1 VTISLIV
8 DTLQHLTAMCRLLH
22 VEWRCKHKQN
32 IWEYCRDATAP
43 SRTPSVTE
51 RSKQPCEAFVSAYTL
66 TPSGPTADEYRN
78 FCCKFSCCLNDQ
90 AATLKEVRYLEA
102 ALGIKEGEKVSR
114 LPGVFLSRQQKAL
127 KEARRK
133 LGLLLRR
140 HEERCEAL
148 YYGLG
153 VVQEGDT
160 WRAPAEDL
168 GSSQEKKRLSRESN
182 ESHVEDSVVVDA
194 AGEVVNSEEQRPV
207 EQTVEAE
214 DVTPDR
220 GRNCPGGGRPDC

>member
-1 VTISLIV
+1 
-8 DTLQHLTAMCRLLH
+8 MCRLLH

-51 RSKQPCEAFVSAYTL
+51 RSKQPCEAFVSKYTL

-78 FCCKFSCCLNDQ
+78 FCCRFTCCLEDQ
-90 AATLKEVRYLEA
+90 AATFKQVRDLES
-102 ALGIKEGEKVSR
+102 ALGITEKDSVPR
-114 LPGVFLSRQQKAL
+114 LPSLFLNRQQKSL
-127 KEARRK
+127 KEARK
-133 LGLLLRR
+133 KFQLLLKR

-160 WRAPAEDL
+160 WRAPAEEL
-168 GSSQEKKRLSRESN
+168 GVKDKMRLSRLSKGSQEDPV
-182 ESHVEDSVVVDA
+182 VEAREAAGQVVRSDQPVVDA
-194 AGEVVNSEEQRPV
+194 GDATSDRAIVQEAKD
-207 EQTVEAE
+207 QTVSNA
-214 DVTPDR
+214 
-220 GRNCPGGGRPDC
+220 

>member
-1 VTISLIV
+1 V
-8 DTLQHLTAMCRLLH
+8 
-22 VEWRCKHKQN
+22 
-32 IWEYCRDATAP
+32 RD
-43 SRTPSVTE
+43 
-51 RSKQPCEAFVSAYTL
+51 
-66 TPSGPTADEYRN
+66 
-78 FCCKFSCCLNDQ
+78 
-90 AATLKEVRYLEA
+90 LEA

-168 GSSQEKKRLSRESN
+168 GSSQEKKRLSRELN

>member
-1 VTISLIV
+1 
-8 DTLQHLTAMCRLLH
+8 MCRLLH

-66 TPSGPTADEYRN
+66 HPSGPTADEYRN
-78 FCCKFSCCLNDQ
+78 FCCQFSCCADDQ
-90 AATLKEVRYLEA
+90 AATFKQVRDLEA
-102 ALGIKEGEKVSR
+102 ALGIGEKEKVSR
-114 LPGVFLSRQQKAL
+114 LPGVFLGRQQKAL

-133 LGLLLRR
+133 LGLLVKR

-160 WRAPAEDL
+160 WRAPAEGL
-168 GSSQEKKRLSRESN
+168 GVKEEKRLSRESKK
-182 ESHVEDSVVVDA
+182 SQDEDPIA
-194 AGEVVNSEEQRPV
+194 AETAGEAVNSEEQRPV
-207 EQTVEAE
+207 ELTVEAE
-214 DVTPDR
+214 DAIPDE
-220 GRNCPGGGRPDC
+220 GVVQEAKDQTVSKA

>member
-1 VTISLIV
+1 
-8 DTLQHLTAMCRLLH
+8 MCRLLH

-51 RSKQPCEAFVSAYTL
+51 RSKQPCEAFVSKYTL

-78 FCCKFSCCLNDQ
+78 FCCKFTCCLEDQ
-90 AATLKEVRYLEA
+90 AATFKQVRDLEA
-102 ALGIKEGEKVSR
+102 ALGMTEKDSVPRIPS
-114 LPGVFLSRQQKAL
+114 LFLSRQQKSL
-127 KEARRK
+127 KVARK
-133 LGLLLRR
+133 KFQLLLKR

-160 WRAPAEDL
+160 WRAPAEEL
-168 GSSQEKKRLSRESN
+168 NLKEKKRLSRESKK
-182 ESHVEDSVVVDA
+182 SRVEDPVVVQA
-194 AGEVVNSEEQRPV
+194 AGEDVGSE
-207 EQTVEAE
+207 
-214 DVTPDR
+214 
-220 GRNCPGGGRPDC
+220 

>member
-1 VTISLIV
+1 
-8 DTLQHLTAMCRLLH
+8 MCRLLH

-51 RSKQPCEAFVSAYTL
+51 RSKQPCEAFVSKYTL

-78 FCCKFSCCLNDQ
+78 FCCRFTCCLEDQ
-90 AATLKEVRYLEA
+90 AATFKQVRDLES
-102 ALGIKEGEKVSR
+102 ALGITEKDSVPR
-114 LPGVFLSRQQKAL
+114 LPSLFLNRQQKSL
-127 KEARRK
+127 KEARK
-133 LGLLLRR
+133 KFQLLLKR

-160 WRAPAEDL
+160 WRAPAEEL
-168 GSSQEKKRLSRESN
+168 GVKEKKRLSRLSKGSQEDPV
-182 ESHVEDSVVVDA
+182 VEAREAAGKVVRSDQPVVDA
-194 AGEVVNSEEQRPV
+194 GDATSDRAIVQ
-207 EQTVEAE
+207 EAK
-214 DVTPDR
+214 DQAVS
-220 GRNCPGGGRPDC
+220 NA

>member
-1 VTISLIV
+1 
-8 DTLQHLTAMCRLLH
+8 MCRLLH

-66 TPSGPTADEYRN
+66 TPTSPTADEYRN
-78 FCCKFSCCLNDQ
+78 FCCQFSCCAEDQ
-90 AATLKEVRYLEA
+90 AATVKEVRDLEA
-102 ALGIKEGEKVSR
+102 ALGIKEGGKVGR

-127 KEARRK
+127 REARRK
-133 LGLLLRR
+133 LGLLLKR

-160 WRAPAEDL
+160 WRAPAEGL
-168 GSSQEKKRLSRESN
+168 GVKEEKRMSRESS
-182 ESHVEDSVVVDA
+182 ESQGDDPSVEASEA
-194 AGEVVNSEEQRPV
+194 AGEVMYGEGQRPV
-207 EQTVEAE
+207 GQSAEAE
-214 DVTPDR
+214 DAISDECVVQEAKDQTVSKA
-220 GRNCPGGGRPDC
+220 

>member
-1 VTISLIV
+1 
-8 DTLQHLTAMCRLLH
+8 MCRLLH

-51 RSKQPCEAFVSAYTL
+51 RSKQPCEAFVSKYTF

-78 FCCKFSCCLNDQ
+78 FCCRFTCCLEDQ
-90 AATLKEVRYLEA
+90 AGTFKQVKDLEA
-102 ALGIKEGEKVSR
+102 ALGIMEKDSVPRFPS
-114 LPGVFLSRQQKAL
+114 LFLSRQQKSL
-127 KEARRK
+127 KEARK
-133 LGLLLRR
+133 KFQLLLKR

-160 WRAPAEDL
+160 WRAPAEEL
-168 GSSQEKKRLSRESN
+168 GVKEKKRLSKDSN
-182 ESHVEDSVVVDA
+182 QSRVGDPVVVAREA
-194 AGEVVNSEEQRPV
+194 AGEVVHSDQPV
-207 EQTVEAE
+207 VEAE
-214 DVTPDR
+214 VATQDSGIIHEAKDQIVSKA
-220 GRNCPGGGRPDC
+220 

>member
-1 VTISLIV
+1 
-8 DTLQHLTAMCRLLH
+8 MCRLLH

-43 SRTPSVTE
+43 LRTPSVTE
-51 RSKQPCEAFVSAYTL
+51 RSKQPCEAFVSKYTL

-78 FCCKFSCCLNDQ
+78 FCCKFTCCLEDK
-90 AATLKEVRYLEA
+90 AATFKQVKDLA
-102 ALGIKEGEKVSR
+102 SALGMTEKDSVPRIPS
-114 LPGVFLSRQQKAL
+114 LFLNRQQKSL
-127 KEARRK
+127 KVARK
-133 LGLLLRR
+133 KFGLLLKR

-160 WRAPAEDL
+160 WRAPAEEL
-168 GSSQEKKRLSRESN
+168 NLKEKKRLSRESN
-182 ESHVEDSVVVDA
+182 KSRVDDPTVEA
-194 AGEVVNSEEQRPV
+194 REVVHSEEHQPV

-214 DVTPDR
+214 DATLDR
-220 GRNCPGGGRPDC
+220 GIVQEAKD